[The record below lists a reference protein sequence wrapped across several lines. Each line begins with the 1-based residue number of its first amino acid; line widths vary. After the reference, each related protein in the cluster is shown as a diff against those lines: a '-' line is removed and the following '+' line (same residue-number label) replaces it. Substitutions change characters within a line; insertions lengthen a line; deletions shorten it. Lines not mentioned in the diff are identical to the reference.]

1 VLKIRAM
8 FENYSLG
15 VLEDDEL
22 KDVMA
27 IILQAKELYGKKTVS
42 FDKSKLK
49 VSRKLSK
56 KNEEE
61 KVLRK
66 QAIKDAKKERDE
78 IKETN
83 LAIERAA
90 IIMQDLEKFTTEA
103 GIKRVA
109 EAKKDVLN
117 GNMYIYGDAKN
128 QLKIAKKLPKTNKL
142 EREIR
147 EDEINRARVKKQALA
162 LVKKYGEENI
172 KEPNILEK
180 EEILNRETNSFKESM
195 KQRKNLRAYLKK
207 ESIYLRATKPFREAD
222 NLIKQSENYTHY
234 EELVEKY
241 ETLTA

>member
-1 VLKIRAM
+1 M
-8 FENYSLG
+8 
-15 VLEDDEL
+15 
-22 KDVMA
+22 
-27 IILQAKELYGKKTVS
+27 
-42 FDKSKLK
+42 
-49 VSRKLSK
+49 SK
-56 KNEEE
+56 KSTEE
-61 KVLRK
+61 KQQRK
-66 QAIKDAKKERDE
+66 QAIKNAKIELRE

-83 LAIERAA
+83 LAIERAT

-109 EAKKDVLN
+109 EAKNDVLN
-117 GNMYIYGDAKN
+117 GNMYIYGNAKN

-180 EEILNRETNSFKESM
+180 EEILNRETKNFKESM
-195 KQRKNLRAYLKK
+195 TQRKDLRRYLKK
-207 ESIYLRATKPFREAD
+207 ESIYLRATKPYREAE
-222 NLIKQSENYTHY
+222 NLIKQAENYTHY